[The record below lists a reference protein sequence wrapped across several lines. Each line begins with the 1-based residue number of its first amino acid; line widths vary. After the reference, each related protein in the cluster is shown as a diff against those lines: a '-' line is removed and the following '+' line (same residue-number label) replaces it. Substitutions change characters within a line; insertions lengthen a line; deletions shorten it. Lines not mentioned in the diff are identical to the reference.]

1 MIYGTIPYNVIHH
14 TYSATYAWL
23 KDDVVMAGPHVQLA
37 QEPGPVFHYY
47 TFNGSVKCKSPKKEK
62 KIDVLFQNW
71 KLQNGNIVNPNAQKS
86 GIDALQAID
95 ELIQKE
101 EENLNN
107 FKKRLDRS
115 NEIDDDSQTL
125 LG

>member
-1 MIYGTIPYNVIHH
+1 MDKNIKNLQHNISMALRSVPHEKTFDGIYQD
-14 TYSATYAWL
+14 L
-23 KDDVVMAGPHVQLA
+23 
-37 QEPGPVFHYY
+37 
-47 TFNGSVKCKSPKKEK
+47 VKVTQKISIIESKSPKKEK

-71 KLQNGNIVNPNAQKS
+71 KLQNGNIVNPNAQNS

-107 FKKRLDRS
+107 FKKRLDKS